1 MTAASDAPP
10 PQGWRAWVQRLRAP
24 VDALA
29 LRLRRRW
36 KRRGAWELTALLN
49 AADPQAS
56 APLRRLWVIR
66 LVEWLRSTPALAN
79 GTGTGTGAG
88 TGNGTGTGNGSEAGA
103 GTPWPVRRLRHLLNV
118 LERHPEHAAAVRGV
132 LLSVLRESDLS
143 ALLADFGFA
152 PRAAFTS
159 ELAERLRLAL
169 LPGTPDTDDLGQ
181 LFQLVFKG
189 RDDATWL
196 AAIDATTLAR
206 LAALLHDEAL
216 ARAWRQAL
224 TDAIQLLASQV
235 RAVGL
240 SATLRQR
247 MEPAALIERPF
258 HRLAQAAMHLAQT
271 PDPAEQAELAN
282 PAGLATSALPQRI
295 AELRQLLRACRAA
308 AATVHTHLE
317 AYGISVDLVF
327 QVEQLR
333 ERTERI
339 EALLDQLQSPEPL
352 GELHALL
359 LRLAAGVQTRR
370 GLRPLFAHH
379 YSMLARKVAE
389 RSAETG
395 EHYITRS
402 RAEWFDMLRRACG
415 GGLVIAGTTFAKF
428 ALGAI
433 AFSAFWG
440 GFWAG
445 MAYAAS
451 FVAIQLLHWTVATK
465 QPAMTAPAM
474 AARLPA
480 DPSAGADDGAANAA
494 PDDAA
499 IEGFVDEVV
508 HLLRSQFAGILGN
521 LAVVLPVVLAVQ
533 LAAWGLSG
541 APLLGAEEARHVL
554 HKLTLLGPTAAY
566 AAFTG
571 VLLFAA
577 SLIAGWVENW
587 FVFHRLDSAI
597 AWNPGIVRLLG
608 APRAQRWSAW
618 WRANI
623 SGLAANVS
631 LGLLLGLVP
640 ALAGFFG
647 LPLDVRHVTLS
658 TGQIAAALGSL
669 GVGLLREPIFW
680 SCVAAIPFI
689 GALNLAVSFWLA
701 FRVALRSRG
710 LRLRERDRIGAALR
724 DRLRRDPRSFFLPPR
739 A

>member
-1 MTAASDAPP
+1 MRAPIDTPP
-10 PQGWRAWVQRLRAP
+10 PPPGWRGWLQRLRAP
-24 VDALA
+24 VDALLQR
-29 LRLRRRW
+29 LRLRW

-56 APLRRLWVIR
+56 APLRRLWLIR
-66 LVEWLRSTPALAN
+66 GAEWLRSTPPLAE
-79 GTGTGTGAG
+79 GD
-88 TGNGTGTGNGSEAGA
+88 GSEASA

-132 LLSVLRESDLS
+132 LLSVLRESDRT

-189 RDDATWL
+189 RDDAAWL
-196 AAIDATTLAR
+196 AAIDAATLAR
-206 LAALLHDEAL
+206 LAALLHDDAL
-216 ARAWRQAL
+216 AAAWRQSL
-224 TDAIQLLASQV
+224 TDAIQMLASQV

-247 MEPAALIERPF
+247 MDPAALVERPF
-258 HRLAQAAMHLAQT
+258 HRLAQAAMHLAEA
-271 PDPAEQAELAN
+271 AETAEAADAARAREEKDSADAAAAALQLA
-282 PAGLATSALPQRI
+282 ARI
-295 AELRQLLRACRAA
+295 AELRQLLQACRAA
-308 AATVHTHLE
+308 AGTVHAHLE
-317 AYGISVDLVF
+317 TYGISVDLVF

-339 EALLDQLQSPEPL
+339 EALLDQLQSPDPL
-352 GELHALL
+352 RARHGLL
-359 LRLAAGVQTRR
+359 LRLAEGVQTRR

-395 EHYITRS
+395 EHYITRN
-402 RAEWFDMLRRACG
+402 RAEWFDMLQRACG

-428 ALGAI
+428 AIGAI

-445 MAYAAS
+445 VNYAAS
-451 FVAIQLLHWTVATK
+451 FVLIQLLHWTVATK

-480 DPSAGADDGAANAA
+480 GTPGDTPSQA

-499 IEGFVDEVV
+499 IEGFVDEVA
-508 HLLRSQFAGILGN
+508 HLIRSQFAGIVGN

-533 LAAWGLSG
+533 LAAWGLLG
-541 APLLGAEEARHVL
+541 APLLSVAEAQRTLE
-554 HKLTLLGPTAAY
+554 KLTLLGPTAAY

-571 VLLFAA
+571 VLLFAS
-577 SLIAGWVENW
+577 SLVAGWVENW

-608 APRAQRWSAW
+608 APRAQRWSVW

-640 ALAGFFG
+640 TLAAFFG
-647 LPLDVRHVTLS
+647 LPVEVRHVTLS
-658 TGQIAAALGSL
+658 AGQIAAALGSL
-669 GVGLLREPIFW
+669 GPAVLREPLFW
-680 SCVAAIPFI
+680 GCVAAVPFI

-710 LRLRERDRIGAALR
+710 LRLQERDRIGAAQAR
-724 DRLRRDPRSFFLPPR
+724 TQEIGR
-739 A
+739 AHV